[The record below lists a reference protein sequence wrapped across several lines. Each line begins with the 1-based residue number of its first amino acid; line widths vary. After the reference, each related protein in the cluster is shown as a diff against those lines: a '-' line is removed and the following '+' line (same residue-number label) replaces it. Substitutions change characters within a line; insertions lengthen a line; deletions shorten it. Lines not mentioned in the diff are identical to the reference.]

1 MNIILENFKG
11 IRLLKSI
18 MVICFL
24 LILGRLVNLQ
34 IINHSKYVKLARQE
48 QVKRL
53 IIPAKRGRI
62 YAMSGS
68 EPSLLV
74 LNETVYNVF
83 ADPEVVK
90 SKSKVVAALKEI
102 APKNILGDLEEKLSK
117 DGSRY
122 QVIALGIS
130 REQAEKLK
138 AKKLAGVGFHA
149 ISQRVYPE
157 GKLAAQVLGF
167 VNSEGGQYGIEG
179 SMNNQLAG
187 KDGVLEAVTDIAEVP
202 LTIGEQYV
210 NEPAVDGKNIV
221 LSIDKNI
228 QAQAEKILSE
238 RLAEAGADKG
248 SLLVIDP
255 QTGKVMAMANNP
267 TYNPTEFSR
276 VEEAELFNNDIVTS
290 PYEPGSVMKVFTL
303 ATGLDMGLISPST
316 TYNNLDYVTVGDRTI
331 RNAYRGFTG
340 TITMQTALNYS
351 LNTGMVNVL
360 SRLGGGSINTQAKNN
375 LYDYFYNRFNFGKL
389 TDIELIESPGTVVS
403 PDKVEGNA
411 VRYANMTFGQGLDLT
426 MIQVAS
432 AMSAVA
438 NGGFYYQPSVVA
450 GYMDDE
456 GRFIREEPKLARQN
470 VVTDQTSTTIRKMMI
485 EGRST
490 LANQTNRE
498 GFEIG
503 GKTGTTET
511 IRDGKYVMNETIASY
526 LGFGGGNR
534 PEYVIMVRVSGS
546 GKQLEGDIHAAPIF
560 NDMSNW
566 LINYLKI
573 QPKG

>member
-122 QVIALGIS
+122 QVVALGLS

-187 KDGVLEAVTDIAEVP
+187 KDGVLEAVTDVAEVP

-267 TYNPTEFSR
+267 TYNPKEFSR

-360 SRLGGGSINTQAKNN
+360 SRLGGGSINNQAKNN

-411 VRYANMTFGQGLDLT
+411 VRYANMAFGQGLDLT

-456 GRFIREEPKLARQN
+456 DRFIREEPKLARQN
-470 VVTDQTSTTIRKMMI
+470 VVSDQTSTTIRKMMV

-490 LANQTNRE
+490 LANQTKRE

-503 GKTGTTET
+503 GKTGTSET
-511 IRDGKYVMNETIASY
+511 IRDGKYVMNVTIASY

>member
-267 TYNPTEFSR
+267 TYNPKEFSR

-360 SRLGGGSINTQAKNN
+360 SRLGGGSINNQAKNN

-389 TDIELIESPGTVVS
+389 TDIELIESPGTIVS

-411 VRYANMTFGQGLDLT
+411 VRYANMAFGQGLDLT

-470 VVTDQTSTTIRKMMI
+470 VVSDQTSTTIRKMMV

-490 LANQTNRE
+490 LANQTMRE

-503 GKTGTTET
+503 GKTGTSET
-511 IRDGKYVMNETIASY
+511 IRDGKYVMNVTIASY

>member
-1 MNIILENFKG
+1 MNINFEYFKG

-18 MVICFL
+18 LVLCFAL
-24 LILGRLVNLQ
+24 VLGRLVDLQ
-34 IINHSKYVKLARQE
+34 LINHSKYVKLARQE

-62 YAMSGS
+62 YAMSGT

-83 ADPEVVK
+83 ADPEIVK
-90 SKSKVVAALKEI
+90 SKEKVIASLKDI
-102 APKNILGDLEEKLSK
+102 APKNMLRDVDDKLSIK
-117 DGSRY
+117 GSRY
-122 QVIALGIS
+122 QIIALGLS

-167 VNSEGGQYGIEG
+167 VNSEGGQYGLEG

-210 NEPAVDGKNIV
+210 NQPAEDGKNIV

-238 RLAEAGADKG
+238 RLNEAGADKG
-248 SLLVIDP
+248 SLIVIDP
-255 QTGKVMAMANNP
+255 QTGKVLAMANNP
-267 TYNPTEFSR
+267 TYNPTEFSK
-276 VEEAELFNNDIVTS
+276 VQKAELFNNDIVTS

-303 ATGLDMGLISPST
+303 ATGIDMGLVSPST
-316 TYNNLDYVTVGDRTI
+316 TYNNLDYVIVGDRTI

-340 TITMQTALNYS
+340 SITMQTALNYS
-351 LNTGMVNVL
+351 LNTGMVNIL
-360 SRLGGGSINTQAKNN
+360 SRLGGGSINTQAKNY

-403 PDKVEGNA
+403 TKEAEGNA

-432 AMSAVA
+432 AMCAVA
-438 NGGFYYQPSVVA
+438 NGGYYYQPSIVA
-450 GYMDDE
+450 GYMDGE
-456 GRFIREEPKLARQN
+456 GDFIKEQPKLVRQN
-470 VVTDQTSTTIRKMMI
+470 VVSNQTSATIRKMLI
-485 EGRST
+485 EGRNT
-490 LANQTNRE
+490 LANQTKRD
-498 GFEIG
+498 GFEVG

-511 IRDGKYVMNETIASY
+511 LRDGKYVMNETIASY

-546 GKQLEGDIHAAPIF
+546 GKQLEGAIHAAPIF

-566 LINYLKI
+566 LIDYLKI

>member
-90 SKSKVVAALKEI
+90 SKSKVVAALKDI

-122 QVIALGIS
+122 QIVALGLS

-267 TYNPTEFSR
+267 TYNPKEFSR

-360 SRLGGGSINTQAKNN
+360 SRLGGGSINNQAKNN

-456 GRFIREEPKLARQN
+456 DRFIREEPKLARQN
-470 VVTDQTSTTIRKMMI
+470 VVSDQTSTTIRKMMV

-490 LANQTNRE
+490 LANQTKRE

-546 GKQLEGDIHAAPIF
+546 GKQLEGAIHAAPIF

>member
-187 KDGVLEAVTDIAEVP
+187 KDGVLEAVTDVAEVP

-267 TYNPTEFSR
+267 TYNPKEFSR

-340 TITMQTALNYS
+340 SITMQTALNYS
-351 LNTGMVNVL
+351 LNTGIVNIL
-360 SRLGGGSINTQAKNN
+360 SRLGGGSINKQAINY

-389 TDIELIESPGTVVS
+389 TDIELIESPGTIVS

-411 VRYANMTFGQGLDLT
+411 VRYANMAFGQGLDLT

-456 GRFIREEPKLARQN
+456 DRFIREEPKLARQN
-470 VVTDQTSTTIRKMMI
+470 VVSDQTSTTIRKMMV

-490 LANQTNRE
+490 LANQTKRE

-503 GKTGTTET
+503 GKTGTAET
-511 IRDGKYVMNETIASY
+511 IRDGKYVMNVTIASY

>member
-1 MNIILENFKG
+1 MNINFEYFKG

-18 MVICFL
+18 LVLCFAL
-24 LILGRLVNLQ
+24 VLGRLVDLQ
-34 IINHSKYVKLARQE
+34 LINHSKYVKLARQE

-62 YAMSGS
+62 YAMSGT

-83 ADPEVVK
+83 ADPEIVK
-90 SKSKVVAALKEI
+90 SKDKVIASLKDI
-102 APKNILGDLEEKLSK
+102 APKNMLRDVDDKLSIK
-117 DGSRY
+117 GSRY
-122 QVIALGIS
+122 QIIALGLS

-167 VNSEGGQYGIEG
+167 VNSEGGQYGLEG

-210 NEPAVDGKNIV
+210 NQPAEDGKNIV

-238 RLAEAGADKG
+238 RLNEAGADKG
-248 SLLVIDP
+248 SLIVIDP
-255 QTGKVMAMANNP
+255 QTGKVLAMANNP
-267 TYNPTEFSR
+267 TYNPTEFSK
-276 VEEAELFNNDIVTS
+276 VQKAELFNNDIVTS

-303 ATGLDMGLISPST
+303 ATGIDMGLVSPST
-316 TYNNLDYVTVGDRTI
+316 TYNNLDYVIVGDRTI

-340 TITMQTALNYS
+340 SITMQTALNYS
-351 LNTGMVNVL
+351 LNTGMVNIL
-360 SRLGGGSINTQAKNN
+360 SRLGGGSINTQAKNY

-403 PDKVEGNA
+403 PKEAEGNA

-432 AMSAVA
+432 AMCAVA
-438 NGGFYYQPSVVA
+438 NGGYYYQPSIVA
-450 GYMDDE
+450 GYMDGE
-456 GRFIREEPKLARQN
+456 GDFIKEQPKLVRQN
-470 VVTDQTSTTIRKMMI
+470 VVSNQTSATIRKMLI
-485 EGRST
+485 EGRNT
-490 LANQTNRE
+490 LANQTKRD
-498 GFEIG
+498 GFEVG

-511 IRDGKYVMNETIASY
+511 LRDGKYVMNETIASY

-546 GKQLEGDIHAAPIF
+546 GKQLEGAIHAAPIF

-566 LINYLKI
+566 LIDYLKI

>member
-122 QVIALGIS
+122 QIVALGIS

-267 TYNPTEFSR
+267 TYNPKEFSR

-360 SRLGGGSINTQAKNN
+360 SRLGGGSINNQAKNN

-432 AMSAVA
+432 AMCAVA

-456 GRFIREEPKLARQN
+456 DRFIREEPKLARQN
-470 VVTDQTSTTIRKMMI
+470 VVSDQTSTTIRKMMV

-490 LANQTNRE
+490 LANQTKRE